1 MLRIALPNKGS
12 LSEKA
17 VKLVKEAGYK
27 CRRWGKELLLVD
39 SHHNIEFYFLRP
51 KDIAVY
57 VNAGFIDMGVTG
69 RDLMV
74 DSLVDI
80 HEILPLSFGGS
91 KFRYAVPSAS
101 TATSVKDFGGKTI
114 ACSYPN
120 IVKKDLKANGIEASV
135 VKLDGA
141 VEISIKLGVAD
152 VIADVVESGRTLKE
166 AGLKVIGDT
175 IMVSE
180 AILVSKNAAFI
191 EENPEARTFVQRL
204 QGILVAREYVMIEYD
219 VPKIAIDQACDLT
232 AGIESPTVADLRDP
246 DWCSVKA
253 MIKSKS
259 VNTKMDELS
268 AIGAR
273 GIIITE
279 IKTCRL

>member
-17 VKLVKEAGYK
+17 IKLVKEAGYK

-39 SHHNIEFYFLRP
+39 NHHNIEFYFLRP

-74 DSLVDI
+74 DSLVDL
-80 HEILPLSFGGS
+80 EELLPLNFGGS
-91 KFRYAVPSAS
+91 KFRYAVPNES
-101 TATSVKDFGGKTI
+101 TANGVKDFAGKTI

-120 IVKKDLKANGIEASV
+120 IVKKNLTENGIDAKV

-166 AGLKVIGDT
+166 AGLKVVGDT
-175 IMVSE
+175 IMESE
-180 AILVSKNAAFI
+180 AILVSKHASLI
-191 EENPEARTFVQRL
+191 EENKEAARFVQRL

-219 VPKIAIDQACDLT
+219 VPKASIDQACELT

-246 DWCSVKA
+246 EWCSVKA
-253 MIKSKS
+253 MIKNKS
-259 VNTKMDELS
+259 VNAKMDELS
-268 AIGAR
+268 AIGAK